1 MNASDPVL
9 IGFTGHQTLTPE
21 TRKLIHAGIR
31 EDLEKQ
37 LSHIG
42 LTSLAAGADQIFAE
56 TVLDLGGR
64 LIAVIPS
71 QNYAKSFH
79 AQEDLKRFRKLI
91 NLAEQVVTM
100 PFEEPAEEAYW
111 AAGKE
116 IVRRSDRLLA
126 VWDGRPSGG
135 LGGTAD
141 VVRYARSHG
150 KQVAVIWPYGARRR

>member
-21 TRKLIHAGIR
+21 TRELIHAGIR
-31 EDLEKQ
+31 EDLQKQ
-37 LSHIG
+37 LNHIG

-71 QNYAKSFH
+71 QHYAKSFH
-79 AQEDLKRFRKLI
+79 AQEDLKRFHRLI
-91 NLAEQVVTM
+91 NLAEQVIAM

-116 IVRRSDRLLA
+116 IVRRSDR
-126 VWDGRPSGG
+126 
-135 LGGTAD
+135 
-141 VVRYARSHG
+141 
-150 KQVAVIWPYGARRR
+150 